1 MDGRHTYIAI
11 DLKSF
16 YASVECMERGLDPLR
31 TCLTVADGTRTE
43 KTICLA
49 VSPALKSFGIP
60 GRPRLFEVN
69 QKVRAVNAARK
80 RNVPG
85 GRLSGE
91 SYDAEELKKD
101 PSLAVSFLT
110 APPRMALYIEKST
123 KIYDIYLRYVAPE
136 DIHVYSIDEVFMD
149 VTQYLPIY
157 KMTPHELAMKMI
169 REVLKETG
177 ITATAGIAENLY
189 LCKAAMDIVAK
200 RVPPDQDGVRIAE
213 LDEMSYRRL
222 LWDHRPLTDFWRVGR
237 GYAKKLEA
245 AGLFTMGDIARCSL
259 GKPGEFYCEDLLY
272 RMFGINAELL
282 IDHAW
287 GWEPCTI
294 ADIKAYRPEEKSV
307 GAGQVLQYAYDF
319 QKTRN
324 VVREMADALA
334 LELVEKRLVTD
345 QVVLTVGYD
354 RENLTDP
361 GRRKAYRGEITVDRY
376 GRQIPKAAHG
386 TEHLRR
392 PTSSSDQ
399 IVEAFTRLFDR
410 IMDPSLLT
418 RRMYLS
424 AIHVKDE
431 REAGEEE
438 AYCQLSLFDDF
449 GLEAETSREETE
461 KRERERRMQE
471 AMLTIR
477 QKFGKNAIVKGMNL
491 QEGAT
496 GMDRN
501 RQIGGHRAE

>member
-1 MDGRHTYIAI
+1 MRIF
-11 DLKSF
+11 KPMS
-16 YASVECMERGLDPLR
+16 RR
-31 TCLTVADGTRTE
+31 T
-43 KTICLA
+43 K
-49 VSPALKSFGIP
+49 
-60 GRPRLFEVN
+60 
-69 QKVRAVNAARK
+69 
-80 RNVPG
+80 
-85 GRLSGE
+85 
-91 SYDAEELKKD
+91 
-101 PSLAVSFLT
+101 
-110 APPRMALYIEKST
+110 
-123 KIYDIYLRYVAPE
+123 
-136 DIHVYSIDEVFMD
+136 
-149 VTQYLPIY
+149 
-157 KMTPHELAMKMI
+157 
-169 REVLKETG
+169 
-177 ITATAGIAENLY
+177 
-189 LCKAAMDIVAK
+189 
-200 RVPPDQDGVRIAE
+200 
-213 LDEMSYRRL
+213 
-222 LWDHRPLTDFWRVGR
+222 
-237 GYAKKLEA
+237 
-245 AGLFTMGDIARCSL
+245 
-259 GKPGEFYCEDLLY
+259 
-272 RMFGINAELL
+272 
-282 IDHAW
+282 
-287 GWEPCTI
+287 

-307 GAGQVLQYAYDF
+307 GAGQVLQSAYDF

-361 GRRKAYRGEITVDRY
+361 GRRKAYRGEITMDRY

-399 IVEAFTRLFDR
+399 IVEAFTSLFDR

-424 AIHVKDE
+424 ASHVKDE
-431 REAGEEE
+431 REAGKEE

-449 GLEAETSREETE
+449 GLEEETSREETE

>member
-1 MDGRHTYIAI
+1 M
-11 DLKSF
+11 
-16 YASVECMERGLDPLR
+16 
-31 TCLTVADGTRTE
+31 
-43 KTICLA
+43 
-49 VSPALKSFGIP
+49 
-60 GRPRLFEVN
+60 
-69 QKVRAVNAARK
+69 
-80 RNVPG
+80 
-85 GRLSGE
+85 
-91 SYDAEELKKD
+91 
-101 PSLAVSFLT
+101 
-110 APPRMALYIEKST
+110 
-123 KIYDIYLRYVAPE
+123 
-136 DIHVYSIDEVFMD
+136 
-149 VTQYLPIY
+149 
-157 KMTPHELAMKMI
+157 
-169 REVLKETG
+169 
-177 ITATAGIAENLY
+177 
-189 LCKAAMDIVAK
+189 
-200 RVPPDQDGVRIAE
+200 
-213 LDEMSYRRL
+213 
-222 LWDHRPLTDFWRVGR
+222 
-237 GYAKKLEA
+237 
-245 AGLFTMGDIARCSL
+245 
-259 GKPGEFYCEDLLY
+259 
-272 RMFGINAELL
+272 
-282 IDHAW
+282 
-287 GWEPCTI
+287 
-294 ADIKAYRPEEKSV
+294 
-307 GAGQVLQYAYDF
+307 LQYAYDF

-424 AIHVKDE
+424 ASHVKDE
-431 REAGEEE
+431 REAGKEE

-449 GLEAETSREETE
+449 GLEAETSRAETE